1 LKRKEKAQVWLEK
14 INEYRE
20 SGKSLVQWCT
30 DTGVAIHNMNYWLR
44 KQAPITKVA
53 DKETSWVS
61 CIVEG
66 PESDAITL
74 KMKNVEIE
82 VTSGFQEELLL
93 QIIRTLDRL

>member
-1 LKRKEKAQVWLEK
+1 MKRKEKEQVWLEK

-30 DTGVAIHNMNYWLR
+30 DTGVAIHSMNYWLR
-44 KQAPITKVA
+44 KQAPITKVS
-53 DKETSWVS
+53 DQETSWVS

-66 PESDAITL
+66 ATSDAITL

-93 QIIRTLDRL
+93 QIIRTLGRL

>member
-1 LKRKEKAQVWLEK
+1 LKRKEKEKSWLEK

-30 DTGVAIHNMNYWLR
+30 ETGISIHNMNYWLR
-44 KQAPITKVA
+44 KQAPITKVV
-53 DKETSWVS
+53 DQETSWVS
-61 CIVEG
+61 CVVEG
-66 PESDAITL
+66 PANDAITL

-93 QIIRTLDRL
+93 QILRTLKRV